1 MDSNLKIRA
10 RMRLTIGGG
19 VQGVG
24 FRPFIYRLAVTCDL
38 SGWVMNTPRGV
49 TLEVEGDQRVLEDL
63 IPRIS
68 REKPSRS
75 FIQSVESVWIP
86 AQGEKGFE
94 IRGSDTAGEAGAFVL
109 PDMATCPDCISE
121 IFDPK
126 NRRYAYPF
134 TNCTQCG
141 PRYSIIASL
150 PYDRP
155 NTTMGKFVMC
165 GECQRE
171 YDDPLDRRFHAQPN
185 ACPHCGPHLE
195 WWDREG
201 KVVSMHHEVIDAAV
215 TALGAGAIIALKG
228 LGGFQLL
235 ADARNTDAVERLR
248 IAKHREEKP
257 FAIMEPSLH
266 EAMLEC
272 EISDLEKAVLCS
284 AEAPIVLLKR
294 RRDRSLIAGEVAPGN
309 PFLGVMLPYTP
320 LHHLLM
326 RRIGFPVVATSGNR
340 SDEPICIDEHDALVR
355 LRGIADFYL
364 VHDRPILR
372 HVDDSIVRVMMGRIS
387 IMRRAR
393 GYAPLPLVLN
403 QSCPS
408 TLAVGGHMKN
418 TVALSV
424 GKSVFVS
431 QHLGDL
437 GSALSLSA
445 FHDAIADL
453 QHFYAARP
461 EVIAADTH
469 PDYLSAKRAPELA
482 ADFGVPLVAVQHH
495 LAHVLSCM
503 VDNEVMPPVLGVA
516 WDGTGYGED
525 GTIWGGEFLKVT
537 VDRIER
543 FAHLRNFSLPGGE
556 VAMREPRRCA
566 LGLLYTIYGEEVFG
580 MTDLAPLDSFS
591 TRERDSL
598 RTMLRRHINAPL
610 TSSMG
615 RLFDAVASLIGI
627 RQKAT
632 FEGQAA
638 MECEWIATECQEVIE
653 PYPLPTKS
661 GGDGGAFIIDW
672 EPMIRCMVASLRA
685 SETRSRISA
694 RFHRTLTE
702 LVLEMAQRSG
712 FSKIVLSG
720 GCFQNE
726 LLLAQSIHLLQQE
739 GHTPLWHQRVPP
751 NDGGISLGQ
760 IAAVTMGIPN
770 HWKNA

>member
-10 RMRLTIGGG
+10 RMRLTITGG
-19 VQGVG
+19 VQGIG
-24 FRPFIYRLAVTCDL
+24 FRPFIYRLAVQCGL
-38 SGWVMNTPRGV
+38 SGWVMNTSHGV
-49 TLEVEGDQRVLEDL
+49 ILEVEGDHRILEDL

-68 REKPSRS
+68 REKPPRS
-75 FIQSVESVWIP
+75 FIQSVESIWIP
-86 AQGEKGFE
+86 SQGEEGFE
-94 IRGSDTAGEAGAFVL
+94 IRESDPRAEAGAFVL
-109 PDMATCPDCISE
+109 PDMATCPDCINE
-121 IFDPK
+121 IFDP
-126 NRRYAYPF
+126 NSRRYAYPF

-141 PRYSIIASL
+141 PRYSIITSL

-155 NTTMGKFVMC
+155 NTTMVKFVMC
-165 GECQRE
+165 RDCQRE

-185 ACPHCGPHLE
+185 ACAHCGPHLE

-201 KVVSMHHEVIDAAV
+201 KVLSENDGVIDAAV
-215 TALGAGAIIALKG
+215 TALGEGAIVAVKG

-235 ADARNTDAVERLR
+235 VDARNPDAVERLR
-248 IAKHREEKP
+248 VAKHREEKP
-257 FAIMEPSLH
+257 FAIMEPSLQ
-266 EAMLEC
+266 EALREC
-272 EISDLEKAVLCS
+272 EISDLEKELLCS

-294 RRDRSLIAGEVAPGN
+294 RSDTSRIAERIAPGN

-326 RRIGFPVVATSGNR
+326 RRMGFPIVATSGNR
-340 SDEPICIDEHDALVR
+340 SDEPICINEHEVLDR

-364 VHDRPILR
+364 VHNRPILR

-393 GYAPLPLVLN
+393 GYAPLPLSLN
-403 QSCPS
+403 KASVS
-408 TLAVGGHMKN
+408 TLAMGGHMKN

-445 FHDAIADL
+445 FDEAITDL
-453 QHFYAARP
+453 QHFCATRP
-461 EVIAADTH
+461 SVIAADIH
-469 PDYLSAKRAPELA
+469 PDYLSTKRAQELA
-482 ADFGVPLVAVQHH
+482 ADSGASLVSVQHH

-503 VDNEVMPPVLGVA
+503 ADNEVMPPVFGIA
-516 WDGTGYGED
+516 WDGTGYGID
-525 GTIWGGEFLKVT
+525 GTIWGGEFLKVMADG
-537 VDRIER
+537 VER
-543 FAHLRNFSLPGGE
+543 FAHLRSFPLPGGE

-566 LGLLYTIYGEEVFG
+566 LGLLYTIYGEEVFS
-580 MTDLAPLDSFS
+580 MTELAPLNSFF

-598 RTMLRRHINAPL
+598 RTMLRRNINTPV

-638 MECEWIATECQEVIE
+638 MECEWIVGGCFETLE
-653 PYPLPTKS
+653 PYPLPIRS
-661 GGDGGAFIIDW
+661 GVDGGASIIDW
-672 EPMIRCMVASLRA
+672 EPMIRCMIAELRESVTQA
-685 SETRSRISA
+685 RMST
-694 RFHRTLTE
+694 RFHQTLAE
-702 LVLEMAQRSG
+702 LVLQLTQRSG
-712 FSKIVLSG
+712 LSKVVLSG

-726 LLLAQSIHLLQQE
+726 TLLRQSVHLLQRE
-739 GHTPLWHQRVPP
+739 GYTPLWHQRVPP

-760 IAAVTMGIPN
+760 VAAVTMGIPN